1 MRPTL
6 FLQSSAVL
14 IVLAGAASLASYQH
28 AAPAPRAGGAPVFG
42 YQVVHTYPHDRNA
55 FTQGL
60 EFRAGVLYEGTG
72 IYGRSSLRKV
82 KLETGEVLQKTDLDP
97 TYFGE
102 GITVLNERISQ
113 LTWQTQTGFVY
124 EQLTFKPLRQ
134 FKYPGEGWGLA
145 NDGSRI
151 YMSDGTPQIRF
162 WDPTTYQETGRITVR
177 DGKQD
182 VDDLNELEYY
192 RGEIL
197 ANVWLTDR
205 IVQFSPK
212 DGRVTRWIDLKG
224 ILPES
229 EKAQDSVLNGIA
241 YDSVG
246 DRLFVTG
253 KLWPKL
259 FEIKIVSRPASGGTP
274 KE

>member
-1 MRPTL
+1 VRPTL

-14 IVLAGAASLASYQH
+14 IVLAGAAFVASQ
-28 AAPAPRAGGAPVFG
+28 PAVPAQRAGVPVYG
-42 YQVVHTYPHDRNA
+42 YRVIHTYPHDGNA

-60 EFRAGVLYEGTG
+60 EFRAGFLYEGTG

-82 KLETGEVLQKTDLDP
+82 KLQTGEVLQQTNLDP

-134 FKYPGEGWGLA
+134 FQYPGEGWGLA

-151 YMSDGTPQIRF
+151 YMSDGTSQIRF
-162 WDPTTYQETGRITVR
+162 WDAMTYQETGRITVR
-177 DGKQD
+177 DGNTEIK
-182 VDDLNELEYY
+182 DLNELEYY
-192 RGEIL
+192 KGEIL

-205 IVQFSPK
+205 IVRFSPK
-212 DGRVTRWIDLKG
+212 DGRVTGWIDLKG
-224 ILPES
+224 ILPAHEH
-229 EKAQDSVLNGIA
+229 APDSVLNGIA

-259 FEIKIVSRPASGGTP
+259 FEIQLVPRPASGGTR